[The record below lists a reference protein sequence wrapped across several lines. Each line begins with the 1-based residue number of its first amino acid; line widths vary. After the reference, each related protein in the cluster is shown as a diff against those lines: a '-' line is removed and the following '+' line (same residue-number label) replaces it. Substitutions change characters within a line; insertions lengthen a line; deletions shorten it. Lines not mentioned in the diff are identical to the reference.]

1 MHVYRT
7 MEEALDIR
15 SLRKGLGL
23 SQDDLAE
30 RLGVNRSTIS
40 RIEHGAPVR
49 GPMLLLLRQVFSGE
63 IGAGRRDVSEHST
76 EADASQSAQSE
87 TVNPEGAA

>member
-1 MHVYRT
+1 MHVCRA

-49 GPMLLLLRQVFSGE
+49 GPMLLLLRQVFAGE
-63 IGAGRRDVSEHST
+63 IGAGGRDVSEHST
-76 EADASQSAQSE
+76 EADASQSAQGE
-87 TVNPEGAA
+87 TVNPGGAA

>member
-1 MHVYRT
+1 MHVLRP
-7 MEEALDIR
+7 MEDALDIR
-15 SLRKGLGL
+15 TLRKGLGL

-49 GPMLLLLRQVFSGE
+49 GPMLLLLRQVFGGE
-63 IGAGRRDVSEHST
+63 IGANGRAVSEHST
-76 EADASQSAQSE
+76 ETQGAKAAPGE
-87 TVNPEGAA
+87 TVNPEGCA